1 MAFLEGRSS
10 AGTNAASSA
19 AGFGWRFASRSARSW
34 AISLANVVKTFGHRG
49 VKTKLLQKHPC
60 VTPQTGQNG
69 HEQSQRASDEEG
81 ATERKIHELK
91 EDLDWTEDLL
101 ELVRQ
106 HLRENAPKVTRV
118 V

>member
-1 MAFLEGRSS
+1 MAFRFKVGAELGNFARERSQ
-10 AGTNAASSA
+10 
-19 AGFGWRFASRSARSW
+19 
-34 AISLANVVKTFGHRG
+34 NVRTPRCQNEIA
-49 VKTKLLQKHPC
+49 TKAPLRDATDRPKWP
-60 VTPQTGQNG
+60 